1 MDRARAKGRGNAAT
15 IAAVLAD
22 FGADIGAAMAAM
34 ARRIN
39 KGDEAM
45 LSASTFLATLAYAM
59 LGIVVFIVSFI
70 VVDKLTPGEM
80 WQEIIEKRN
89 TALAQLAG
97 AVALGISIII
107 AAAIHG

>member
-1 MDRARAKGRGNAAT
+1 
-15 IAAVLAD
+15 
-22 FGADIGAAMAAM
+22 
-34 ARRIN
+34 
-39 KGDEAM
+39 M
-45 LSASTFLATLAYAM
+45 LSASTFLATLVYAM

-97 AVALGISIII
+97 AVALGLSIII